1 MNARALAPDPGR
13 THALR
18 LFARFVAMDARLW
31 KSRALRKLGLRRLAD
46 LPPEA
51 ITLPDSR
58 LCRDALELATRTSQ
72 PMVRNHAVRTYAF
85 GAALAARSGLRLDRE
100 VFFVAA
106 VLHDLGLNDDLRTE
120 PGSFEWVGARR
131 AHRFCL
137 EQGVSA
143 TRADLVHD
151 AIALHASVGIAHRRG
166 PEVAMVHYGAG
177 VDVLGLR
184 LDEIPPGTLEALLE
198 QYPRLEFKRCFVPL
212 LVDQATRKPAS
223 HIAGHVGLGFAKR
236 VARTAFRE

>member
-85 GAALAARSGLRLDRE
+85 GAALAARTGLRLDRE

-106 VLHDLGLNDDLRTE
+106 VLHDLGLNDDLRGE
-120 PGSFEWVGARR
+120 PGSFEWVGAR
-131 AHRFCL
+131 
-137 EQGVSA
+137 SA
-143 TRADLVHD
+143 R
-151 AIALHASVGIAHRRG
+151 S
-166 PEVAMVHYGAG
+166 
-177 VDVLGLR
+177 
-184 LDEIPPGTLEALLE
+184 
-198 QYPRLEFKRCFVPL
+198 F
-212 LVDQATRKPAS
+212 
-223 HIAGHVGLGFAKR
+223 
-236 VARTAFRE
+236 